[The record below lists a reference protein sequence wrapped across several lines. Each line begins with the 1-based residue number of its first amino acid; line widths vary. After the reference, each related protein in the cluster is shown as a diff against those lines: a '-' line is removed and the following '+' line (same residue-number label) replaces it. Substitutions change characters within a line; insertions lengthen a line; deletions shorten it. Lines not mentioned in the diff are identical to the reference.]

1 MPAKDT
7 EKPQSIRLNKFLAER
22 LGLSRREADS
32 AIAAG
37 VVKVDDHPAVLGERI
52 DKTSKVWYNGKIVPF
67 PANYTYLLLYKPVGY
82 VCSRRQQGET
92 PTIYS
97 ILPPEYQDLKT
108 VGRLDAD
115 SSGVILLT
123 NDGDLAFQ
131 LTHPKFLKSKEY
143 EVELDRPLEPL
154 HQQMISD
161 FGLDLP
167 DGKSRLMLTRL
178 DDERKKWRVEMSEG
192 RNRQI
197 RRTFA
202 AVGYVVTT
210 LKRKRFGEYELGSLK
225 PGEFKEITKR

>member
-1 MPAKDT
+1 MDDT
-7 EKPQSIRLNKFLAER
+7 GKTQAIRVNKFLAER
-22 LGLSRREADS
+22 LGMSRREADD
-32 AIAAG
+32 AILSG
-37 VVKVDDHPAVLGERI
+37 LVKVDEHPAVLGEHI
-52 DKTSKVWYNGKIVPF
+52 DKNSKVWYNGKIVPF
-67 PANYTYLLLYKPVGY
+67 SATYVYLLLNKPRGY
-82 VCSRRQQGET
+82 VCSRKQQGET

-97 ILPPEYQDLKT
+97 LLPEKYQSLKT

-123 NDGDLAFQ
+123 NDGNLAYQ

-197 RRTFA
+197 RRAFA
-202 AVGYVVTT
+202 AVGYRVIT
-210 LKRKRFGEYELGSLK
+210 LDRKRFGEYEASDLK
-225 PGEFKEITKR
+225 PGEYKETPKLQ